1 MTFLCFV
8 CFYVIYCDT
17 DRELLEV
24 NVMMMKK
31 MMMMMMMMMMMTTI
45 RLRFDL
51 T

>member
-31 MMMMMMMMMMMTTI
+31 KMMMMMMMTTI
-45 RLRFDL
+45 RLGFDL